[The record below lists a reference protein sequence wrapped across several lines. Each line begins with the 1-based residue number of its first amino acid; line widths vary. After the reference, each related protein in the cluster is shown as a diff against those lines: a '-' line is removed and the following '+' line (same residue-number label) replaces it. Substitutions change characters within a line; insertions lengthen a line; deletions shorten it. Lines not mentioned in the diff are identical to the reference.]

1 MLQDFCF
8 KIMHH
13 LGSKH
18 SNAEALNKNSVGH
31 ANENDDF

>member
-1 MLQDFCF
+1 MLQDFSF

-18 SNAEALNKNSVGH
+18 SNADAFKKNPIRH

>member
-1 MLQDFCF
+1 MLQDFNF

-18 SNAEALNKNSVGH
+18 SNAKTFNKNLVEH